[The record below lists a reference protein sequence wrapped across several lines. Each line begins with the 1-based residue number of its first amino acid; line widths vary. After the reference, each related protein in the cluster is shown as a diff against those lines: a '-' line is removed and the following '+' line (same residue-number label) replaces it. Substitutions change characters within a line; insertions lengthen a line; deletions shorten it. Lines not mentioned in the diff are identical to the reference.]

1 VRRESRTS
9 TEPVRHAIRSRWQV
23 DEIYLKVAGG
33 WRCVYRAVD
42 EYGHV
47 IDVCVSPHGTAAQP
61 GATAAS
67 GYALAP
73 APRAR
78 RAAGARHEAPTVDV
92 SRLTTAGRH
101 KIKRTRAA
109 RPSLQ
114 DSLSGVTLRNA
125 GGQLAIPSTSRRGG
139 ATPGRRDGATFP
151 AWRTGRGRTAPGL

>member
-1 VRRESRTS
+1 MQVDHVTIHRWVRRFIPILVEAAHCA
-9 TEPVRHAIRSRWQV
+9 RHAIRSRWQV
-23 DEIYLKVAGG
+23 DETYLKVVGG
-33 WRCVYRAVD
+33 WRDVYRAVD

-47 IDVCVSPHGTAAQP
+47 IDVCVSSQWDSSAALRRRCIRLC
-61 GATAAS
+61 ARS
-67 GYALAP
+67 RS

-78 RAAGARHEAPTVDV
+78 RAAGVRHEDPTVDI

-125 GGQLAIPSTSRRGG
+125 GG
-139 ATPGRRDGATFP
+139 
-151 AWRTGRGRTAPGL
+151 